1 MPIFASLDD
10 LDEKALIEILTVPK
24 NSLVKQ
30 YKKIYSLEDVKFTF
44 TKDALKEIAK
54 KAISRKTGARGLRS
68 IMEEILLDSMY
79 EIPSEENINEVV
91 INSDVVKGKGKPI
104 VAYSKKK
111 TDLETRA

>member
-1 MPIFASLDD
+1 M
-10 LDEKALIEILTVPK
+10 
-24 NSLVKQ
+24 VKQ
-30 YKKIYSLEDVKFTF
+30 YKKIYSLEDVKLTF
-44 TKDALKEIAK
+44 TKDALIEIAK

-91 INSDVVKGKGKPI
+91 INSDVVKSKGKPI

-111 TDLETRA
+111 ADLETRA